1 MIRST
6 RWTGAAGL
14 LISTMLIGC
23 RAAPAPSVGFADPTI
38 LKTSDPTV
46 PFDRFWH
53 KPGVEWK
60 NYNKIYIADVNTS
73 YMLKMTKWQEGERKE
88 DIEKDVKMLA
98 TYTRNS
104 LVKAFREDPNHRFQ
118 VVDSPTTDPHAL
130 VFEMALIEVVPSKV
144 LLNVLGYAPFYVGT
158 AISVVR
164 GAAKDK
170 SSAAFESRT
179 RDAATGEIL
188 ILAADRESEQYAPV
202 DLRGLTW
209 YSDID
214 GIIDEWSKQFVHVAN
229 QKPGEKI
236 KASDTFRLLPW

>member
-1 MIRST
+1 MSRRTPQALVI
-6 RWTGAAGL
+6 GALMAVIL
-14 LISTMLIGC
+14 VGC
-23 RAAPAPSVGFADPTI
+23 RAAPAPSVGFADPSV
-38 LKTSDPTV
+38 LKKSDPTV

-53 KPGVEWK
+53 KPDVNWRS
-60 NYNKIYIADVNTS
+60 YDKIYIAEINIS
-73 YMLKMTKWQEGERKE
+73 YMLKMTDWQKGERQE
-88 DIEKDVKMLA
+88 DIEKDVRQLA
-98 TYTRNS
+98 VYTRNS
-104 LVKAFREDPNHRFQ
+104 IIKAYREDPNHRFQ
-118 VVDSPTTDPHAL
+118 VIDSPTDDPHAL
-130 VFEMALIEVVPSKV
+130 VFEMALVEAVPSKV

-164 GAAKDK
+164 GLANDK

-188 ILAADRESEQYAPV
+188 ALAADREAEQYAPV

-214 GIIDEWSKQFVHVAN
+214 GIVDEWSKQFVRIAN

-236 KASDTFRLLPW
+236 AAEPTFRLLPW